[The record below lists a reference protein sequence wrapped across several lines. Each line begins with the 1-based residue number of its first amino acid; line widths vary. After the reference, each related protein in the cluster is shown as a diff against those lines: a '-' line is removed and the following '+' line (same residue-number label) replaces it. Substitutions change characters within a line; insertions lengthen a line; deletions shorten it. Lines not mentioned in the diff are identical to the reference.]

1 MYNYDYNNPKSMY
14 ILVIYIYIYHYVLCF
29 TNPTNNRRGLI
40 IGL

>member
-1 MYNYDYNNPKSMY
+1 MYNYVYNNSKSMY
-14 ILVIYIYIYHYVLCF
+14 ILVIFGDTIIFLCF